1 MSLICQREAPVW
13 SRSGIKTIAA
23 AALLS
28 IALSGCSD
36 IYLDR
41 RDTVS
46 LVSGEAMAA
55 NRVTH
60 TIDPWS
66 PASVNKNFAYNG
78 EKAATASERYR
89 TGRVIPPAQ
98 AATSSA
104 PFAQSQSA
112 PSSNGSSK

>member
-1 MSLICQREAPVW
+1 MW

-98 AATSSA
+98 TTTSSA

-112 PSSNGSSK
+112 ASSNGSSK

>member
-1 MSLICQREAPVW
+1 MW
-13 SRSGIKTIAA
+13 YRSGIKTIAA
-23 AALLS
+23 AVLLS
-28 IALSGCSD
+28 TALSGCSD

-55 NRVTH
+55 NQVTH

-66 PASVNKNFAYNG
+66 PASANKNFAYNG

-89 TGRVIPPAQ
+89 TGRVIQPAHTT
-98 AATSSA
+98 TSSA
-104 PFAQSQSA
+104 PFAQVQS
-112 PSSNGSSK
+112 PPTSNGSSK

>member
-13 SRSGIKTIAA
+13 SRSGIKTLAA

-66 PASVNKNFAYNG
+66 PASAKNNFAYNG

-89 TGRVIPPAQ
+89 TGRVIPPAHTT
-98 AATSSA
+98 TSSA
-104 PFAQSQSA
+104 PFVQSQSA
-112 PSSNGSSK
+112 SSGNGSTK

>member
-41 RDTVS
+41 RDTIS

-55 NRVTH
+55 NQVAQ

-66 PASVNKNFAYNG
+66 PASAKKNFAYNG

-89 TGRVIPPAQ
+89 TGRVIQPAHTT
-98 AATSSA
+98 TSSA
-104 PFAQSQSA
+104 PFVQSQSA
-112 PSSNGSSK
+112 SSGNGSPK